1 MILIAWIIWKAGRLI
16 VGDRIDERERQRE
29 APGSRARLACNP
41 ALQGAPPP
49 VNRRAPRAPAQALY
63 GSRLHPGPPGHDA
76 AGDRDGALDGRQH
89 SGPHPQRARGGP
101 VLRPSPQDRR
111 RHIVELTAVG
121 RRALERADKA
131 REGLEDEILAPLS
144 AEERKM
150 LNKLVERVLDGM
162 LQETRS

>member
-1 MILIAWIIWKAGRLI
+1 MDVKKDGPKPDPVFVSLLTQLYKAL
-16 VGDRIDERERQRE
+16 
-29 APGSRARLACNP
+29 
-41 ALQGAPPP
+41 
-49 VNRRAPRAPAQALY
+49 NRRTGEDLLGMRFKPYMTLGYIRD
-63 GSRLHPGPPGHDA
+63 HPGTTQQEIETGLWMDA
-76 AGDRDGALDGRQH
+76 NTVVLILNELEAAQFSVRRRD
-89 SGPHPQRARGGP
+89 
-101 VLRPSPQDRR
+101 PQDRR